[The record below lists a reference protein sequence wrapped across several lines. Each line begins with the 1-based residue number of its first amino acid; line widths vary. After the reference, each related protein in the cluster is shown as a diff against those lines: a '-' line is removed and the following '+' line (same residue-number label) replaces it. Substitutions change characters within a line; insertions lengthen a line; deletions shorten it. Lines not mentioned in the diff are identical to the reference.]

1 MTREQ
6 LLQLWKQRLDAEDIA
21 GAAEVAAVIE
31 GMSEEPP
38 LTQETLREDEF
49 ITDPGAEEAQRRAQ
63 YRIDSPL
70 PSIEPGVET
79 PRPSEDT
86 SFSGRIFRGAEEML
100 YPGRSTEWVNDALEG
115 GLDRFIESEGEA
127 ITQGATNMVRDRNNW
142 RMVGDVGG
150 WAAATLGTLLQG
162 PGVLEPAS
170 TAGQL
175 AITGPLLAS
184 AGSAMMD
191 GLYQQFMLEG
201 VDINEMAEAQ
211 RTSLLWNTLFS
222 GLPTMATAVK
232 DTAAKFLTGTLGV
245 KAGRATAEARAWIDE
260 VYQRYQMVRGEGKYG
275 GKPYATPDPSAAGKS
290 RAVTGFKVFGK
301 MPVVVGTWFQVR
313 RQQNISKSLD
323 WWNAKLENL
332 APLVDEATLGMRFV
346 NDARAMGKWMLESV
360 TTLYDDMYKAAAP
373 FDKKYADR
381 GGIIPT
387 NALRQYATD
396 LVEAFGSKLP
406 LKKPQFSAEDIAE
419 FLRTGVVPKKL
430 GDQMSN
436 FTADDWGRW
445 VIENFS
451 NVGTFTTMERIRNLK
466 TMLSEAVR
474 RTKNDPAQDT
484 ASLRGALR
492 AVQDAIEE
500 MRYTART
507 SGDDE
512 FKEFAAK
519 TEFADKY
526 FGEVMGLLERNVG
539 QRFAAVD
546 KDFWHRAN
554 LLGDYTNPGNKY
566 ADEMFEVAFNTN
578 SKQYLQDLRA
588 LVGDQAYNQGR
599 RKYLEDTFERAYV
612 TEPGTPDAIFNVKKF
627 RELLQIDAK
636 PGVFEELMKG
646 SGITRKQM
654 ENFIANL
661 GDYPITYNAAKMQ
674 MRRGMLG
681 GGKAIMSGLNPRAL
695 GAIAGTS
702 AASGG
707 AAAMFDIEWWK
718 PVIIVMAIRAGGK
731 IATSPWAFKQL
742 SSFAEAERKYFMG
755 KISVQQYA
763 AALDKVLRYF
773 PETGEDTYEG
783 PPITPQLG
791 LSLPPD
797 MDKKLQEYRSR
808 L

>member
-6 LLQLWKQRLDAEDIA
+6 LLQLWKQRTDAEDIV
-21 GAAEVAAVIE
+21 GASEIAAIIQ
-31 GMSEEPP
+31 GMSEGPA
-38 LTQETLREDEF
+38 LTQETLREDEAIADVAPF
-49 ITDPGAEEAQRRAQ
+49 EPDLVR
-63 YRIDSPL
+63 SPL
-70 PSIEPGVET
+70 PSVEPGVET
-79 PRPSEDT
+79 ARPPEDD
-86 SFSGRIFRGAEEML
+86 SLSGRIFRGAEELL

-115 GLDRFIESEGEA
+115 GLDRLAESEGEA
-127 ITQGATNMVRDRNNW
+127 ITQGATDMIRDRNNW

-150 WAAATLGTLLQG
+150 WAAATLGTLIQG

-175 AITGPLLAS
+175 AMTGPILAS

-201 VDINEMAEAQ
+201 VDINEMAEAG

-222 GLPTMATAVK
+222 GLPTMAGAVK
-232 DTAAKFLTGTLGV
+232 DVAAKFLTGTLGT
-245 KAGRATAEARAWIDE
+245 KAGRAAAEAQAWIDDI
-260 VYQRYQMVRGEGKYG
+260 YQRYQMVRGEGK
-275 GKPYATPDPSAAGKS
+275 ATPDPSAAGKS

-323 WWNAKLENL
+323 WWNAQLENL

-360 TTLYDDMYKAAAP
+360 TGLYDDMYKAAAP

-387 NALRQYATD
+387 NALKQYADD
-396 LVEAFGSKLP
+396 LLGALGSRLP

-492 AVQDAIEE
+492 AVQDAMEE

-512 FKEFAAK
+512 FKAFAAK
-519 TEFADKY
+519 SEFVDGY

-554 LLGDYTNPGNKY
+554 LLGGYTNPGNKY

-599 RKYLEDTFERAYV
+599 RKYLQDTFERAYV

-627 RELLQIDAK
+627 RDLLQIDAK

-646 SGITRKQM
+646 SGISRKQM

-707 AAAMFDIEWWK
+707 VASMFDIDWWK

-742 SSFAEAERKYFMG
+742 TTFAEAEKKYFMG

-763 AALDKVLRYF
+763 QALDKVLRYF

-783 PPITPQLG
+783 PPITSQLG
-791 LSLPPD
+791 LSLPPG
-797 MDKKLQEYRSR
+797 MDEKLQEYRSK